1 MKKVEPDD
9 LEVGKTYFATNLGPP
24 GIDPRVDLLW
34 HHPVRRKRYT
44 ITVAGKKDIPQDDP
58 NRARSKM
65 PLELELTNMKEIRGN
80 TDTHTHT
87 LVGNA
92 ATDKAMYR
100 NTPYIPDWFEW
111 GDVNDVPKF
120 YERKQ
125 MAIGVSH
132 VVNKTKNK
140 LTKGIRKLKKKLRS
154 IDALKMKDSATLN
167 EAQLQK
173 LGTEDNLRHMLA
185 VAEEEEKSSAVAG
198 TSAFAGMPQDVRGL
212 VESFGGRKPKRKTH
226 RRKRSKTR
234 RRKRSKTRRK
244 RKSRRKRRKSRSR
257 RK

>member
-1 MKKVEPDD
+1 
-9 LEVGKTYFATNLGPP
+9 
-24 GIDPRVDLLW
+24 
-34 HHPVRRKRYT
+34 
-44 ITVAGKKDIPQDDP
+44 
-58 NRARSKM
+58 M

-100 NTPYIPDWFEW
+100 NTPYIPDWWEW